1 MGALAPWH
9 WIVIIVVIFLLFGG
23 RLLPRIGKSFGQ
35 SLTGVKKGL
44 KEGTEQFKAAVAD
57 EPEAHK
63 PAASESASVE
73 APPTEGAPKDL

>member
-9 WIVIIVVIFLLFGG
+9 WVVIIVVIFLLFGG
-23 RLLPRIGKSFGQ
+23 RLLPRLGKSFGQ

-57 EPEAHK
+57 EPEAKK
-63 PAASESASVE
+63 PATSGPASVE
-73 APPTEGAPKDL
+73 APPTESVPKDL